1 MAVPFLNQIPNK
13 NPLAVLDYEIDWT
26 AWLASGETI
35 AAANVTV
42 PAGITLSTP
51 ASVNG
56 GVVVFW
62 LSGGTSGQSY
72 TVTGMITTSAGRTD
86 VRSFLLSVR

>member
-1 MAVPFLNQIPNK
+1 MAVPFLNQIPPK
-13 NPLAVLDYEIDWT
+13 NALATLDYEFDWT

-35 AAANVTV
+35 ASATVTV
-42 PAGITLSTP
+42 PTGITLYTP

-62 LSGGTSGQSY
+62 LSGGTAMQTYSIAC
-72 TVTGMITTSAGRTD
+72 TVVTSAGRTD
-86 VRSFLLSVR
+86 VRSFLLSVK